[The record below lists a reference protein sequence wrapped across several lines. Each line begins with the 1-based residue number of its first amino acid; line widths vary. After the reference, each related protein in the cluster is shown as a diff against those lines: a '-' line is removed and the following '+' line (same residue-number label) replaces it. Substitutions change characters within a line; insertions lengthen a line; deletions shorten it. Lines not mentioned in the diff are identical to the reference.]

1 MIHRIAANRPS
12 FRAVEFGAGLNVVL
26 ADRTEAATDKDTRNG
41 LGKSTLI
48 DIIDF
53 CLGARVRKGEGLV
66 IDALAGWEFT
76 LEFSVGRERFAVTRT
91 VDRPTK
97 FKVVCHGPTAATPSA
112 TLFGDGLCNQAEWHG
127 LLGKRMFSFD
137 SDESPD
143 YGPSYR
149 NLLSYFVRRGGAAY
163 LDPFHHH
170 ARQHPWNRQVNV
182 AYLLGLHWKTA
193 SQQQE
198 LKDKE
203 KSVKQLEQ
211 AADAANELEGSTTIG
226 AMEATRVLL
235 KDRLAA
241 ERTALNDFKVHPQ
254 YASIQQE
261 ADRLTAETHE
271 LADEN
276 VKDQMML
283 RRYRESV
290 DDKEKPP
297 TVPVTRLYEEVGV
310 VFSDAVRRKLA
321 ETKRFREQII
331 ANRREFLA
339 TEIKR
344 LEEQVAAREREIKAL
359 SDERAEHL
367 DILKTHGALEEMT
380 RLQERVVG
388 IREEL
393 ERVTTAIDHRKT
405 LEAKKREIKM
415 QRGDLGQ
422 VAQRAHEERRAVWSR
437 AIALF
442 NENSQTLYEAPG
454 ELIIDVG
461 DNGFSYDVEIDKSGS
476 DGVDKM
482 KIFCF
487 DLMLLQSRPEHE
499 GIDFLI
505 HDSTIFDGVDSRQ
518 RARALER
525 ASAVGDRLSKQ
536 YICTFNSDMV
546 PRDDFSR
553 DFDFDHHVK
562 LHLTD
567 DDPSGS
573 LLGFSFNR

>member
-1 MIHRIAANRPS
+1 MIHRITANRPS
-12 FRAVEFGAGLNVVL
+12 FRTVEFGAGLNVVL
-26 ADRTEAATDKDTRNG
+26 ADRTEVETGKDTRHG

-53 CLGARVRKGEGLV
+53 CLGARVRTGNGLA

-76 LEFSVGRERFAVTRT
+76 LEFSVGGERFSATRAV
-91 VDRPTK
+91 DKPAK
-97 FKVVCHGPTAATPSA
+97 LKVVCDSSTGAPPLAAM
-112 TLFGDGLCNQAEWHG
+112 FGQAEWHG
-127 LLGKRMFSFD
+127 LLGKRMFSLH
-137 SDESPD
+137 SDESGR

-149 NLLSYFVRRGGAAY
+149 GLLSYFVRGGAAY
-163 LDPFHHH
+163 VDPFRHHE
-170 ARQHPWNRQVNV
+170 QQPPWNRQVNV
-182 AYLLGLHWKTA
+182 AYLLGLHWRTA
-193 SQQQE
+193 SQQQA

-203 KSVKQLEQ
+203 KSARQLER
-211 AADAANELEGSTTIG
+211 AATAEKEIEGSITIG
-226 AMEATRVLL
+226 ALEAKRVLL

-241 ERTALNDFKVHPQ
+241 ERKALDEFKVHPQ

-261 ADRLTAETHE
+261 ADRLTAELHE
-271 LADEN
+271 LADAN
-276 VKDQMML
+276 VTDQMML
-283 RRYRESV
+283 GRYREAV

-297 TVPVTRLYEEVGV
+297 NVPVARLYEEVGV

-321 ETKRFREQII
+321 DTKRFREQII
-331 ANRREFLA
+331 ANRRDFLA

-344 LEEQVAAREREIKAL
+344 FGKRIAERERKIDAL
-359 SDERAEHL
+359 SNERAEHL

-380 RLQERVVG
+380 RLQERIVG
-388 IREEL
+388 IRENL
-393 ERVTTAIDHRKT
+393 ERVMTAIDQRET
-405 LEAKKREIKM
+405 LEAKKREIVT
-415 QRGDLGQ
+415 RRRDLVKIAKQ
-422 VAQRAHEERRAVWSR
+422 AHEERRSVWRR

-442 NENSQTLYEAPG
+442 NENSQILYEVPG
-454 ELIIDVG
+454 KLVIDVE
-461 DNGFSYDVEIDKSGS
+461 DNGFSYDVKIDKRGS

-487 DLMLLQSRPEHE
+487 DLMLLQSRPERE

-518 RARALER
+518 RARTLER
-525 ASAVGDRLSKQ
+525 ANAVGDRLGKQ

-546 PRDDFSR
+546 PHDDFGR
-553 DFDFDHHVK
+553 DFDFGRHVR